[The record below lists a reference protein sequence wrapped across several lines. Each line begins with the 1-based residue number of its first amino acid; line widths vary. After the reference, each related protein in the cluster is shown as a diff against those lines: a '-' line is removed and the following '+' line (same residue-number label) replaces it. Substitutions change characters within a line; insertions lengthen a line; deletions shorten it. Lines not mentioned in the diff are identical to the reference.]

1 MKLYRHYQQ
10 LGMMIVVIYVCR
22 YSNRRCNSVGVP
34 CTVLNLFSIKI
45 NYDEKSSRYDS
56 TAKCKVIR
64 ANNTPS
70 I

>member
-1 MKLYRHYQQ
+1 M
-10 LGMMIVVIYVCR
+10 
-22 YSNRRCNSVGVP
+22 GVP